1 MQISKIYTTLTKE
14 LSDRQNEVI
23 AGRFGLKNG
32 APETL
37 EAIGKRFGV
46 TRERVRQIEAS
57 ALTAMEDKY
66 KEIPVCV
73 SAMEKGKKYLKN
85 MGGIASRENLV
96 KLISKDIEGLN
107 ENYLSLLLAI
117 SGSFNSYNEDNEFWS
132 FYYLD
137 KNSLKDA
144 VKLIASWTNILNQK
158 KDEVLSAGYEI
169 SYKKFLKEKNLS
181 AEYLENCLSISKAIH
196 SNPYGDKGLVA
207 WPEIKPRTIRD
218 RIYLALKKKGE
229 PQHFVEIAGLVNQA
243 KFDNKVA
250 LASTVHNELIKDNR
264 FVLVGRGIYALSE
277 HGFEPGTAKDVIKT
291 ILAKSGP
298 LKSKDIVSAV
308 QEKRFFKYNTIL
320 VNLQNKDLFER
331 ASDGTYKV
339 REA

>member
-1 MQISKIYTTLTKE
+1 MQISKIYTALVKD
-14 LSDRQNEVI
+14 LSDRQIEVI

-32 APETL
+32 SPETL
-37 EAIGKRFGV
+37 EAIGGRFGV

-57 ALTAMEDKY
+57 ALSLMASKY
-66 KEIPVCV
+66 ETLPVCV
-73 SAMEKGKKYLKN
+73 SAMDKGKKYLKT
-85 MGGIASRENLV
+85 MGGVAKQENLV
-96 KLISKDIEGLN
+96 KLLSKDIEGLN
-107 ENYLSLLLAI
+107 ESYLSLLLAI
-117 SGSFNSYNEDNEFWS
+117 SDSFNSYGEDTEFWP

-137 KNSLKDA
+137 KNGLKDA
-144 VKLIASWTNILNQK
+144 VKLIASWGSVLNQK
-158 KDEVLSAGYEI
+158 KGEVLSGGYETNL
-169 SYKKFLKEKNLS
+169 KKFLKEKNLS
-181 AEYLENCLSISKAIH
+181 TEYLENCLSISKAIH

-207 WPEIKPRTIRD
+207 WPEIRPKTIRD

-229 PQHFVEIAGLVNQA
+229 PQHFAEIAGLVNQA
-243 KFDNKVA
+243 KFDKRIA
-250 LASTVHNELIKDNR
+250 LASTVHNELIKDAR

-291 ILAKSGP
+291 ILAKAGP
-298 LKSKDIVSAV
+298 MKSKEIVSAV

-331 ASDGTYKV
+331 LGDGTYKV